1 MIYNKRYERNYVGL
15 IKPTHLRKLI
25 NILFFILCCNFTRG
39 QFNTDSLYT
48 DVSLIKDAGTVANK
62 CLVFIDTNNVA
73 NPDNILSQP
82 WIKYSSLKQKHFI
95 PAGWVNK
102 TVYFKFTLENT
113 NEIRDTIYFFPG
125 NSFRSITCY
134 KILPSDILQLIKDE
148 SKGDGFQ
155 PIALA
160 AKEKTSFVIE
170 LNFTKR
176 NFNTLYLVMI
186 EKNQLES
193 YQKIFY
199 TLNYSEI
206 IIGYVLCGLL
216 LMMIFFNGA
225 NFSLGRKKEFLY
237 NCLYAICMFLL
248 IFFNTYAERRS
259 GVFAGFFM
267 GYFAF
272 ALLII
277 GTVFYIAFTRKF
289 LDTKTNYPLLNKI
302 FIYEEKGLAVLLI
315 GFSIVYFFTNN
326 FWLQTIIENTT
337 KVLILIL
344 GIFYIAIGIKQKNK
358 LFNYLVIGNAI
369 LIFFSIIS
377 FLLILFTVR
386 RAGIFTSALLY
397 YEVGIVCEL
406 IFFLLGLTYKNR
418 KVLIEKIKEQ
428 EALKLEAEKQ
438 IFESKIAVLN
448 AQQAERNRISTD
460 MHDDLGAGVTAIRLF
475 SELAKTRLGK
485 DTVPEIEKISSS
497 ANELLNNMNAII
509 WTMNS
514 SNDLFGNLVAYIRSY
529 AIEYFENTGIKCNIT
544 IATDLPEFV
553 VTGDVR
559 RNVFLVVKEALNNI
573 LKHAKATEA
582 SLVLRREGSGIS
594 FFIHD
599 NGTGIDFENL
609 RRFGNGLKNM
619 KQRMI
624 IAGIDFSIENKN
636 GTLITL
642 HASKR
647 N

>member
-15 IKPTHLRKLI
+15 IKPIHLRKLI

-48 DVSLIKDAGTVANK
+48 DISLSKDAGTVADK
-62 CLVFIDTNNVA
+62 CMVFIDTNNVA

-102 TVYFKFTLENT
+102 TVYFKFTLQNT

-302 FIYEEKGLAVLLI
+302 FIYAEKGLAVLLI

-497 ANELLNNMNAII
+497 ANELLDNMNAII

>member
-25 NILFFILCCNFTRG
+25 NILFFILCSNFTRG

-48 DVSLIKDAGTVANK
+48 DISLIKDAGTVADK
-62 CLVFIDTNNVA
+62 CLVFIDTNNAA

-102 TVYFKFTLENT
+102 TVYFKFTLQNT
-113 NEIRDTIYFFPG
+113 SEIRDTVYFFPG

-148 SKGDGFQ
+148 SKEDGFQ

-160 AKEKTSFVIE
+160 AKEKTSFVVE

-315 GFSIVYFFTNN
+315 GYSIIYFFTNN

-386 RAGIFTSALLY
+386 RVGIFTSALLY

-497 ANELLNNMNAII
+497 ANELLDNMNAII